1 MKSKELL
8 VVLLSVVLM
17 MGLASCSKDDD
28 NGNENVEF
36 KALFY
41 TTDKFVKDLGYSSSF
56 VDSETTSDKKY
67 IVTVIGRTIVVKKN
81 SYTGPSYSEVRDALY
96 SHYKSNS
103 RVNDV
108 FVNQNGTVTID
119 CRK

>member
-1 MKSKELL
+1 MKSKDLL
-8 VVLLSVVLM
+8 VVLLSVMFM

-41 TTDKFVKDLGYSSSF
+41 TTDKFVKDLGYSGSL
-56 VDSETTSDKKY
+56 VDSETTSDKNY

-81 SYTGPSYSEVRDALY
+81 SYTGPSYREVRDALY